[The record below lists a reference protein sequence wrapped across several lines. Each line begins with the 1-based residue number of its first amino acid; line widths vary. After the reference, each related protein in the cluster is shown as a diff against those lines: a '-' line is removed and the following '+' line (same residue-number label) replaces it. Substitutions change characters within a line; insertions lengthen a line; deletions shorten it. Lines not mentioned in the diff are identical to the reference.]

1 MSERPYSERMDGK
14 VMKREDVNGYFT
26 KSLFS
31 LQLQMKT
38 LLDGAGGEETG
49 HFLDTLSEM
58 SQSEQSVALRVFQ
71 RALDKL
77 RDSGVRLQSIDDQN
91 QMAFEDALYEELV
104 EGIVALDSSTSERGL
119 HVVDGGKLPTRPKR
133 EKRPIC
139 LSSARQKRAG
149 GRPAL

>member
-1 MSERPYSERMDGK
+1 MDGQ

-31 LQLQMKT
+31 LQLQIKT

-49 HFLDTLSEM
+49 HFLDTLTEM

-71 RALDKL
+71 RALDKF
-77 RDSGVRLQSIDDQN
+77 RASGLRLQSVDDEH
-91 QMAFEDALYEELV
+91 QMAFENALYEELV
-104 EGIVALDSSTSERGL
+104 EGIAALDSSTLERGL
-119 HVVDGGKLPTRPKR
+119 HVVDGGKLPTRQKR

-139 LSSARQKRAG
+139 LSTARQKRAE
-149 GRPAL
+149 GRTTL